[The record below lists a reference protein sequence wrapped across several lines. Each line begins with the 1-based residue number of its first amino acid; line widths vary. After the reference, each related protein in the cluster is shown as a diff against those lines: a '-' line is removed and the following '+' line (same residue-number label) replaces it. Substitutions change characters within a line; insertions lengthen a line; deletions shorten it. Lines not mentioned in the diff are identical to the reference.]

1 MLPSAWNAAGESGGD
16 ADWGG
21 IGFYIFDIHRGVA
34 VGRAVFAGE
43 SFDPGDVRAVG
54 RDFGF
59 GEAVRGA
66 ESFDD
71 GVDFGCGGVFLRL

>member
-1 MLPSAWNAAGESGGD
+1 MFPSAWNVPAESGGD
-16 ADWGG
+16 ADWRG
-21 IGFYIFDIHRGVA
+21 IGFQIFDVDGGVA
-34 VGRAVFAGE
+34 VGSAVFAGE
-43 SFDPGDVRAVG
+43 CFDPGDVCAVG

-71 GVDFGCGGVFLRL
+71 GVDFGRGGS